1 MTQRLR
7 LFTGLVLFTYVIT
20 HLLNHALGVISL
32 DAAAAG
38 RVWFTGFW
46 RFPLF
51 TALLYASLITHIVL
65 ALWALYRR
73 RHLRL
78 PRWEIVR
85 LVLGLCI
92 PLLLFQHI
100 FGTRI
105 PHEVFGIDDTYD
117 RQMLIYGVL
126 NPVYG
131 LQQLT
136 LLTIAW
142 THGWLGVYQWTRLKP
157 RHGQTVPVLQALAL
171 ALPLLAIA
179 GFVSMSREVSELAE
193 VPGWAQRTL
202 MVPASEVNAVLD
214 PWKLGTIGV
223 FVAGVALTF
232 IARQARTVW
241 QRRAGVVRVT
251 YPDGRRV
258 AVVPGTTVLEA
269 SRAAGIPHASLCGG
283 RGRCSTCRTRIGAGL
298 DQLPAPS
305 ADEARVLK
313 RISAPPN
320 VRLACQVRPTSDLEV
335 FPLLPP
341 VAGLPDDLL
350 HPGYTGG
357 AERELAI
364 LFADMRA
371 FTRLAETRLPY
382 DVVFIL
388 NQYSAAMGHAIE
400 RAGGRPNQF
409 VGDGIMA
416 LFGLNSEPQQAC
428 REALRGA
435 LNMARALQ
443 NINHVLAHDLQQP
456 LRIGIGIH
464 MGHVIVGE
472 MGYGLARY
480 LTAIGDVVNT
490 TSRLEELTKEYDS
503 QVVVSE
509 DVASRAELDLSA
521 YPKAEIEVRGRS
533 RPITIRVIPSAL
545 DLERLLPVEGAV
557 I

>member
-7 LFTGLVLFTYVIT
+7 LFTGLVLFTYVTT

-51 TALLYASLITHIVL
+51 TALLYTSLLTHITL

-92 PLLLFQHI
+92 PVLLFQHI

-105 PHEVFGIDDTYD
+105 THEVAGIDDSYA
-117 RQMLIYGVL
+117 RQMLIYGDL
-126 NPVYG
+126 NPVLG

-136 LLTIAW
+136 LLVIAW
-142 THGWLGVYQWTRLKP
+142 THGWLGVYHWARVKP
-157 RHGQTVPVLQALAL
+157 RHAKTVPVLQALAL
-171 ALPLLAIA
+171 AVPLLAIA
-179 GFVSMSREVSELAE
+179 GFVSMSREVSDLADDPSW
-193 VPGWAQRTL
+193 VRQVRVQPSPDVANTL
-202 MVPASEVNAVLD
+202 DDWKWSSVGFFVAAVAL
-214 PWKLGTIGV
+214 V
-223 FVAGVALTF
+223 FV
-232 IARQARTVW
+232 ARQARTVW
-241 QRRAGVVRVT
+241 ERRGGVVRVT

-269 SRAAGIPHASLCGG
+269 SRAANIPHASLCGG

-298 DQLPAPS
+298 ERLPPPS

-313 RISAPPN
+313 RINAPPN
-320 VRLACQVRPTSDLEV
+320 VRLACQLRPTSDLEV

-357 AERELAI
+357 SERELAI

-400 RAGGRPNQF
+400 LAGGRPNQF

-435 LNMARALQ
+435 VNMARALQ
-443 NINHVLAHDLQQP
+443 SINRVLAHDLQQP

-464 MGHVIVGE
+464 TGHVIVGE

-521 YPKAEIEVRGRS
+521 YPKAEIEVRGRT

-545 DLERLLPVEGAV
+545 DLERLLPVDSV
-557 I
+557 MV